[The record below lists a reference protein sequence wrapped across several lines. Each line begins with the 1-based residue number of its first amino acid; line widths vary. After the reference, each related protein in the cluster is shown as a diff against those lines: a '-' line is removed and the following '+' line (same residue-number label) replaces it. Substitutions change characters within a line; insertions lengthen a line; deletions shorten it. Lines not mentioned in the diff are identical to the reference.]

1 MSLFRP
7 LRVYIL
13 LAYLLFIATAGLI
26 GFQTTQ
32 SRWYIEKTQRIAQKY
47 HLDQVVEQSIAKSVV
62 VYDMSANKI
71 LVAKKQDQVMSM
83 ASLVKIFT
91 SGLAYKTFLESHA
104 TTSLE
109 TLVLLR
115 DIQHMMKISSNE
127 DAERIALQFGSTT
140 PEQLQ
145 KMQEYVTPYSIIFKN
160 VTGLDVSPGEVGA
173 YGKASDIALAAIR
186 VYRAYPEIFGTT
198 IVPDSENTNDAA
210 SDIDFFLAGKTG
222 FTDLT
227 GGNLFVVVQKG
238 IAHKYAILIL
248 GSTENGRFV
257 DVENIAKALLQLSL

>member
-7 LRVYIL
+7 PRVYIL
-13 LAYLLFIATAGLI
+13 LVYMLFIATAGLI

-32 SRWYIEKTQRIAQKY
+32 SQWYIEKTQHLAQKY
-47 HLDQVVEQSIAKSVV
+47 SLDQTIEQSIAKSVIV
-62 VYDMSANKI
+62 FDMSKNKI
-71 LVAKKQDQVMSM
+71 IAAKKRDEVASM

-91 SGLAYKTFLESHA
+91 SGLAYKTFLQSHA
-104 TTSLE
+104 TTSAE
-109 TLVLLR
+109 TRAFLR

-127 DAERIALQFGSTT
+127 DAERIAFQFGATV
-140 PEQLQ
+140 PQQLQ
-145 KMQEYVTPYSIIFKN
+145 KMQEYVTPYAITFKN
-160 VTGLDVSPGEVGA
+160 VTGLDVSGGEVGA
-173 YGKASDIALAAIR
+173 YGKASDIALAAVR
-186 VYRAYPEIFGTT
+186 VYKAYPEIFDTT
-198 IVPDSENTNDAA
+198 IVADNENTNDAA

-238 IAHKYAILIL
+238 ITHKYAILIL

>member
-7 LRVYIL
+7 PRVYIL
-13 LAYLLFIATAGLI
+13 LVYVLFIATAGLI

-32 SRWYIEKTQRIAQKY
+32 SRWYIEKTQHLAQKY
-47 HLDQVVEQSIAKSVV
+47 RLDQVVEQSTAKSVV
-62 VYDMSANKI
+62 VYDIGANKI
-71 LVAKKQDQVMSM
+71 LSAKKLDQIMSM

-104 TTSLE
+104 TTSSE
-109 TLVLLR
+109 ARVLLR

-127 DAERIALQFGSTT
+127 DAERIAFQFGATLSQ
-140 PEQLQ
+140 QLQ
-145 KMQEYVTPYSIIFKN
+145 KMQEYVMPYSITFKN
-160 VTGLDVSPGEVGA
+160 MTGLDISEGEVGA
-173 YGKASDIALAAIR
+173 YGKASDIALAAVR
-186 VYRAYPEIFGTT
+186 VYKAYPEIFDTT
-198 IVPDSENTNDAA
+198 IVADNENTNDAA

-238 IAHKYAILIL
+238 ITHKYAILIL